1 MPAVIFEETCPIMN
15 RLIDQHFICYYEIR
29 HHQR

>member
-1 MPAVIFEETCPIMN
+1 MN